1 MSSVLY
7 SLGRWAVRA
16 RRLVLVAWVGIL
28 VLIGGLAGLVQQGLD
43 DSVTIPGT
51 ESQAAL
57 DRLATTFPQVSGAS
71 AQVIVVAPDGS
82 TIDDDAVRGPI
93 EDAVDA
99 IGDIPHVEGV
109 TSPYD
114 DTATA
119 SVSDDNTA
127 TLLTIQL
134 DEGQSEV
141 GDDTKDALGAAS
153 ADLAAALP
161 DGAQAS
167 LGGQLFSTEFPTLTV
182 TEALGLL
189 VALVVLVITF
199 GSFVAAGLPLLNAV
213 IGVGVSMGLLFAATA
228 VAQINSTTPMLA
240 VMLGLAVGID
250 YALFIV
256 SRHRDELATGLPVD
270 EAAARSVATG
280 GSAVIFAGLTVMIA
294 LVGLGVAGIP
304 FLTTMGV
311 AAAVGVGLA
320 VLVSITLLPA
330 MLGFAGERLR
340 PKAPRARRSR
350 RGRRAAAGS
359 GASGSGSG
367 TAAEGASALG
377 LPSAPLVP
385 RGAPARPTTPFATD
399 APSTTSAPGSPT
411 ASGTTAPDGD
421 GSPRASGSPGSSL
434 AAADGDGS
442 PREVGAP
449 GRHGLAGVAASST
462 TDGSPRVHTQ
472 VAPGPAA
479 APGRA
484 AGGADGAA
492 SDAKGVRAARENDG
506 RPHEV
511 TARQPE
517 HRGRTD
523 RGPEHVGPS
532 GDGTTTVE
540 HHNRFFAGW
549 VRTVTRVPLLTLLV
563 GLAALVLLTIPAK
576 DLRLALPDAGTLPED
591 NQARVTYDLVSEHFG
606 PGYNGPLIVTG
617 TIVTSTDPV
626 GLMDDLADEIRGLDG
641 VADVPLATPNMSA
654 DTGIVQVVP
663 TGAPDSQETKDLVTE
678 IRSLHD
684 HFLDEYGVDLAVTGF
699 TAVGIDVSDKLGAA
713 LLPFALVVV
722 GLSLVL
728 LTMVFRSIWV
738 PVKATVGYLFSVGAA
753 FGVVTLVFEHG
764 FLAEALHVTRLGP
777 VISFMPIVLMGV
789 LFGLAMD
796 YEVFLVSRIRED
808 YVHSGRARASI
819 STGFQA
825 SAKVVTAAAVIMFAV
840 FVAFV
845 PEGDMSL
852 KPIALGL
859 AVGVLVDAFV
869 VRMTLVPAVL
879 ALLGD
884 RAWHMPAWLD
894 RVLPSFDVE
903 GEGLSRELAL
913 RDWPEPGATDA
924 VVAHGLQVA
933 GAHGPLAAPVTVRVP
948 DGGTLVVH
956 GASPAAVSGVA
967 LALAGRLKPSAGA
980 LKVTGLV
987 LPERAM
993 SVRRRVAVVDLAAD
1007 VAALPGDAP
1016 APAAHRTHAAASVDA
1031 VLAESPRVLVVVGT
1045 DAVSAPG
1052 ERAALAEALGRGT
1065 AGGTAVVLGSVGPFP
1080 SDLAPPGSQVLDLQ
1094 APAPA
1099 SSVSTAPTEMEVH
1112 A

>member
-1 MSSVLY
+1 MSSALY
-7 SLGRWAVRA
+7 SLGRWAVHA
-16 RRLVLVAWVGIL
+16 RRLVLLAWIGIL
-28 VLIGGLAGLVQQGLD
+28 VVVGGFAGLVQQGLD
-43 DSVTIPGT
+43 DAVTIPGT

-57 DRLATTFPQVSGAS
+57 DRLAATFPQVSGAS

-82 TIDDDAVRGPI
+82 TIEDDAVRGPV

-99 IGDIPHVEGV
+99 LGDVDHVAGV

-114 DTATA
+114 DTVPA
-119 SVSDDNTA
+119 SVSDDGTA
-127 TLLTIQL
+127 ALLTVQL
-134 DEGQSEV
+134 DQGESEV
-141 GDDTKDALGAAS
+141 ADATKDALGS
-153 ADLAAALP
+153 AVDDLEAALP

-199 GSFVAAGLPLLNAV
+199 GSLVAAGLPLLNAAM
-213 IGVGVSMGLLFAATA
+213 GVGVTMGLLFAATA

-304 FLTTMGV
+304 FLTVMGV

-320 VLVSITLLPA
+320 VLVSVTLLPA

-340 PKAPRARRSR
+340 PKAPRARR
-350 RGRRAAAGS
+350 RGRRRAGKAPRARS
-359 GASGSGSG
+359 VRQD
-367 TAAEGASALG
+367 ASA
-377 LPSAPLVP
+377 SDADDARVA
-385 RGAPARPTTPFATD
+385 GAPAPD
-399 APSTTSAPGSPT
+399 ASAPATST
-411 ASGTTAPDGD
+411 AST
-421 GSPRASGSPGSSL
+421 
-434 AAADGDGS
+434 
-442 PREVGAP
+442 
-449 GRHGLAGVAASST
+449 GV
-462 TDGSPRVHTQ
+462 Q
-472 VAPGPAA
+472 
-479 APGRA
+479 
-484 AGGADGAA
+484 
-492 SDAKGVRAARENDG
+492 
-506 RPHEV
+506 
-511 TARQPE
+511 
-517 HRGRTD
+517 
-523 RGPEHVGPS
+523 
-532 GDGTTTVE
+532 

-549 VRTVTRVPLLTLLV
+549 VRTVTRVPLLTILIV
-563 GLAALVLLTIPAK
+563 LAGLVLLTLPAK

-606 PGYNGPLIVTG
+606 PGFNGPLIVTG

-626 GLMDDLADEIRGLDG
+626 GLMDDLADEIGDLPG
-641 VADVPLATPNMSA
+641 VADVPLATPNPSA
-654 DTGIVQVVP
+654 DTGIVQVIP
-663 TGAPDSQETKDLVTE
+663 TGAPDSEETKDLVTQ
-678 IRSLHD
+678 IRSQHD
-684 HFLDEYGVDLAVTGF
+684 HFLDEYGVDLSVTGF

-728 LTMVFRSIWV
+728 LTMVFRSIAV
-738 PVKATVGYLFSVGAA
+738 PIKATVGYLFSVGAA
-753 FGVVTLVFEHG
+753 FGVVTLVFEQG
-764 FLAEALHVTRLGP
+764 VMADALNVTRLGP

-808 YVHSGRARASI
+808 YVRSGEARRSI

-825 SAKVVTAAAVIMFAV
+825 SAKVVTAAAIIMFAV
-840 FVAFV
+840 FIAFV

-859 AVGVLVDAFV
+859 AVGVLVDAFL

-884 RAWHMPAWLD
+884 RAWWMPRRLD

-903 GEGLSRELAL
+903 GEGLARELEL
-913 RDWPEPGATDA
+913 RDWPEPGATDP
-924 VVAHGLQVA
+924 VVAHGLEVA
-933 GAHGPLAAPVTVRVP
+933 GPRGPLAAPVTVRVP

-956 GASPAAVSGVA
+956 GASAAAVTGVA

-987 LPERAM
+987 LPERAS

-1007 VAALPGDAP
+1007 AAALPGDAP
-1016 APAAHRTHAAASVDA
+1016 APAAHRTHPAAAVGA
-1031 VLAESPRVLVVVGT
+1031 VLAEHPRVVVVLGT
-1045 DAVSAPG
+1045 DAVSAPD
-1052 ERAALAEALGRGT
+1052 ERAELAVAVGRGT
-1065 AGGTAVVLGSVGPFP
+1065 DAGTAVVLGSVGAFP

-1094 APAPA
+1094 PPEPAPA
-1099 SSVSTAPTEMEVH
+1099 EQPTTDLEEVR